1 MSILNSDKNIR
12 IYTFTNRPT
21 ASLFTG
27 AIIKISDVGPA
38 GSYWISNG
46 TRWQPLGGSC
56 LLAISQVA
64 SSVTGTTSETN
75 LASYS
80 LPSGLMSA
88 NGQLEVFVLWSYTN
102 SANTKAPRMRFG
114 FDYDPLGGNIFYN
127 PSITTTNTLQS
138 FMILKNANAQNIQL
152 GFANNTGAGYA
163 TSTGSVVTSNWNTA
177 STSYGTGLHFNGAL
191 GSAAETLTLEG
202 YSITYVEG

>member
-1 MSILNSDKNIR
+1 MSILNSDKDIR
-12 IYTFTNRPT
+12 IYTFANRPT
-21 ASLFTG
+21 ASLMAG
-27 AIIKISDVGPA
+27 GIIKISNVGPA

-75 LASYS
+75 LASVAI
-80 LPSGLMSA
+80 PSGMMSA

-138 FMILKNANAQNIQL
+138 FMILKNNNAQNAQL
-152 GFANNTGAGYA
+152 GFANNTGSGYA
-163 TSTGSVVTSNWNTA
+163 TSTSSIVTSSWNTA
-177 STSYGTGLHFNGAL
+177 STSYTTGLHFNGAL
-191 GSAAETLTLEG
+191 GSAADTLTLEG

>member
-1 MSILNSDKNIR
+1 MSILNSDKDIR
-12 IYTFTNRPT
+12 IYTFENRPT
-21 ASLFTG
+21 ASLMAG
-27 AIIKISDVGPA
+27 GIIKISNVGPA

-75 LASYS
+75 LASYT
-80 LPSGLMSA
+80 LQSGLMSA

-102 SANTKAPRMRFG
+102 SVNTKAPRMRFG

-138 FMILKNANAQNIQL
+138 FMILKNNNAQNAQL
-152 GFANNTGAGYA
+152 GFANNTGSGYA
-163 TSTGSVVTSNWNTA
+163 TSIGSVVTSSWNTA
-177 STSYGTGLHFNGAL
+177 STSYKTGLHFNGAL
-191 GSAAETLTLEG
+191 GNAADTLTLEG

>member
-1 MSILNSDKNIR
+1 MAFYNLPKSTLQT
-12 IYTFTNRPT
+12 TFVNRPN
-21 ASLFTG
+21 ASLMSG
-27 AIIKISDVGPA
+27 KIVYMTDIGPA

-56 LLAISQVA
+56 LLAISQIA
-64 SSVTGTTSETN
+64 SSVTGTTSESN
-75 LASYS
+75 LASYT
-80 LPSGLMSA
+80 LQSGLMSA

-102 SANTKAPRMRFG
+102 SVNTKAPRMRFG

-138 FMILKNANAQNIQL
+138 FMILKNNNAQNSQL
-152 GFANNTGAGYA
+152 GFANNTGSGYA
-163 TSTGSVVTSNWNTA
+163 TSIGSVVTSSWNTA
-177 STSYGTGLHFNGAL
+177 STSYKTGLHFNGAL
-191 GSAAETLTLEG
+191 GNAADTLTLEG